1 MGLNYNYLLY
11 FKKEH
16 LWDALQGVA
25 KIAEGSDPPPTTVHF
40 PDRQDLIL
48 PIMTGFGEKD
58 EIQHDAPEFNFATS
72 LFFDEDE
79 AILDYLSHNG
89 GADVNRAPPDPDG
102 IRRVAIGFIYLTVYA
117 DLSKHYGFKKPTDLV
132 LFSFGT
138 TGTRMS
144 ILFSESESIR
154 RTFSG
159 LLENYGGVIG
169 IFDWENDY
177 GELFWFKGKPM
188 QVSLS
193 NNYLLPDEI
202 EAELKRGW

>member
-16 LWDALQGVA
+16 LWDALQGVVR
-25 KIAEGSDPPPTTVHF
+25 IAERSDPFPTTVHF
-40 PDRQDLIL
+40 PNHNLVL
-48 PIMTGFGEKD
+48 PIVTGFQEENELSYDK
-58 EIQHDAPEFNFATS
+58 PEFKFDIS
-72 LFFDEDE
+72 LFFDEDK

-89 GADVNRAPPDPDG
+89 SADAYRAPPDPDG
-102 IRRVAIGFIYLTVYA
+102 IRRVAIGLIYLTVYA
-117 DLSKHYGFKKPTDLV
+117 DLSEHYGFQKPSDLV

-154 RTFSG
+154 RTFSE
-159 LLENYGGVIG
+159 LLENNAGVIG

-177 GELFWFKGKPM
+177 GELFWFNGKSM

-193 NNYLLPDEI
+193 NNYLLPEEI